1 MGLYINRGTG
11 KISEIKDSIFDKLA
25 GQGLMIS
32 YEVYV
37 DIPKHIEAVEKAVEQ
52 AIEENTTTEIC
63 TEEVGLDIEKTN
75 ETFTKSKKNK
85 S

>member
-37 DIPKHIEAVEKAVEQ
+37 DIPKHIEAVEKAVEE
-52 AIEENTTTEIC
+52 AIQENTT

>member
-52 AIEENTTTEIC
+52 AIQENTT

>member
-32 YEVYV
+32 YETYI
-37 DIPKHIEAVEKAVEQ
+37 DIPKHIEAVEQAVDE
-52 AIEENTTTEIC
+52 AIENTT

>member
-1 MGLYINRGTG
+1 MGLYINRATG
-11 KISEIKDSIFDKLA
+11 KVSEIKDSIFDKLA

-37 DIPKHIEAVEKAVEQ
+37 DIPKHIETVEQAVEQ
-52 AIEENTTTEIC
+52 AIQENTT

>member
-11 KISEIKDSIFDKLA
+11 KVSEIKDSIFDKLA

-32 YEVYV
+32 YETYI
-37 DIPKHIEAVEKAVEQ
+37 DIPKHIEAVEQAVDE
-52 AIEENTTTEIC
+52 AIENTTTAQ
-63 TEEVGLDIEKTN
+63 EVGLDIGKTN

>member
-32 YEVYV
+32 YETYI
-37 DIPKHIEAVEKAVEQ
+37 DIPKHIEAVEQAVDE
-52 AIEENTTTEIC
+52 AIENTTTAQ
-63 TEEVGLDIEKTN
+63 EVGLDIGKTN

>member
-32 YEVYV
+32 YETYI
-37 DIPKHIEAVEKAVEQ
+37 DIPKHIEAVEQAVDE
-52 AIEENTTTEIC
+52 AIENTTTAQ
-63 TEEVGLDIEKTN
+63 EVGLDIEKTN

>member
-11 KISEIKDSIFDKLA
+11 KVSEIKDSIFDKLA

-52 AIEENTTTEIC
+52 AIQENTT

>member
-1 MGLYINRGTG
+1 MGLYINRATG
-11 KISEIKDSIFDKLA
+11 KVSEIKDSIFDKLA

-32 YEVYV
+32 YEIYV
-37 DIPKHIEAVEKAVEQ
+37 DIPKHIETVEQ
-52 AIEENTTTEIC
+52 AIEEAIQENTT

>member
-25 GQGLMIS
+25 GQGLIIS
-32 YEVYV
+32 YETYI
-37 DIPKHIEAVEKAVEQ
+37 DIPKHIEAVEQAVDE
-52 AIEENTTTEIC
+52 AIENTTTAQ
-63 TEEVGLDIEKTN
+63 EVGLDIGKTN

>member
-11 KISEIKDSIFDKLA
+11 KVSEIKDSIFDKLA
-25 GQGLMIS
+25 GKGLMIS

-37 DIPKHIEAVEKAVEQ
+37 DVPKHIEAVEKAVEQ
-52 AIEENTTTEIC
+52 AIQENTT

>member
-25 GQGLMIS
+25 GQGLMSS

-37 DIPKHIEAVEKAVEQ
+37 DIPKHIEAVEQ
-52 AIEENTTTEIC
+52 AIEEAIQENTT

>member
-37 DIPKHIEAVEKAVEQ
+37 DVPKHIETVEKAVEQ
-52 AIEENTTTEIC
+52 AIEENTT

>member
-11 KISEIKDSIFDKLA
+11 KVSEIKDSIFDKLA

-37 DIPKHIEAVEKAVEQ
+37 DIPKHIETVEQ
-52 AIEENTTTEIC
+52 AVEEAIQENTT

>member
-11 KISEIKDSIFDKLA
+11 KVSEIKDSIFDKLA

-37 DIPKHIEAVEKAVEQ
+37 DVPKHIEAVEKAVEE
-52 AIEENTTTEIC
+52 AIQENTT

>member
-1 MGLYINRGTG
+1 MGLYINRATG
-11 KISEIKDSIFDKLA
+11 KVSEIKDSIFDKLA

-32 YEVYV
+32 YEVYI

-52 AIEENTTTEIC
+52 AIEENTTTE
-63 TEEVGLDIEKTN
+63 EVGLDIEKTN

>member
-11 KISEIKDSIFDKLA
+11 KVSEIKDSIFDKLA

-37 DIPKHIEAVEKAVEQ
+37 DIPKHIETVEQ
-52 AIEENTTTEIC
+52 AVKEAIQENTT

>member
-11 KISEIKDSIFDKLA
+11 KVSEIKDSIFDKLA

-52 AIEENTTTEIC
+52 AIEENTTTE
-63 TEEVGLDIEKTN
+63 EVGLDIEKTN

>member
-32 YEVYV
+32 YETYI
-37 DIPKHIEAVEKAVEQ
+37 DIPKHIEAVEQAVEE
-52 AIEENTTTEIC
+52 AIENTT

>member
-11 KISEIKDSIFDKLA
+11 KVSEIKDSIFDKLA

-37 DIPKHIEAVEKAVEQ
+37 DIPKHIEAVEKAVEE
-52 AIEENTTTEIC
+52 AIQENTT

>member
-1 MGLYINRGTG
+1 MGLYINRATG
-11 KISEIKDSIFDKLA
+11 KVSEIKDSIFDKLA

-37 DIPKHIEAVEKAVEQ
+37 DIPKHIEAVEQ
-52 AIEENTTTEIC
+52 AIEEAIQENTT

>member
-11 KISEIKDSIFDKLA
+11 KVSEIKDSIFDKLA

-32 YEVYV
+32 YEIYV
-37 DIPKHIEAVEKAVEQ
+37 DIPKHIETVEQ
-52 AIEENTTTEIC
+52 AIEEAIQENTT

>member
-37 DIPKHIEAVEKAVEQ
+37 DIPKHIETVEKAVEQ
-52 AIEENTTTEIC
+52 AIEENTT

>member
-32 YEVYV
+32 YETYI
-37 DIPKHIEAVEKAVEQ
+37 DIPKHIEVVEQ
-52 AIEENTTTEIC
+52 AVDEAIENTTTAQ
-63 TEEVGLDIEKTN
+63 EVGLDIEKTN